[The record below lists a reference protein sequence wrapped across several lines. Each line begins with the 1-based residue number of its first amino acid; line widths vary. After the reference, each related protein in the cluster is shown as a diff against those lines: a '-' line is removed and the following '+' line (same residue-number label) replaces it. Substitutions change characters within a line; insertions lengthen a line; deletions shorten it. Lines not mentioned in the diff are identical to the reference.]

1 MAAIKCAFCRGQG
14 SDPFDLLS
22 PLARCQ
28 VCGGK
33 GTVVVEDPVAKCA
46 YCRGSGGQPYGT
58 RITCQVCGGKGAL
71 TVAEPGDPCPYC
83 HGSGRTAVNGL
94 PCIHCRGR
102 GANSRRAPVASLV

>member
-1 MAAIKCAFCRGQG
+1 MAAVKCAFCRGEG

-33 GTVVVEDPVAKCA
+33 GTVVVAEPVTKCV
-46 YCRGSGGQPYGT
+46 YCQGSGIQPYGT

-71 TVAEPGDPCPYC
+71 TLEGSGGPCPDC
-83 HGSGRTAVNGL
+83 HGSGRTAVSGL
-94 PCIHCRGR
+94 PCTHCRGR
-102 GANSRRAPVASLV
+102 GAISHRVALPV